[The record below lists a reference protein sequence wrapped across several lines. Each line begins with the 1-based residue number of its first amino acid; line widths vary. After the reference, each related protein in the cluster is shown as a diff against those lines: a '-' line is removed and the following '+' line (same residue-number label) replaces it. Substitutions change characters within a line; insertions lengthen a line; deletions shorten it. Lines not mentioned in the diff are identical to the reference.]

1 MIKSSLARRV
11 PVIKALLL
19 LPFLL
24 INNVPVVHCQ
34 DTIPSPSNVTTE
46 SNLGIGL
53 ILLLV
58 TLGLGLVVVILF
70 CCCLG
75 CDTTHPCLSSCL
87 NDRSVIP
94 SNMRD
99 DSQPNSR
106 SPSSSSS
113 SNGVT
118 RASPSRHYH
127 VAQQQRSSPGD
138 IEMVP
143 HQQVIPRLQS
153 TDSFDSVDGDNLEE

>member
-1 MIKSSLARRV
+1 MIKSSLASRS
-11 PVIKALLL
+11 PPLLLLL

-24 INNVPVVHCQ
+24 LINNVVHCQ

-58 TLGLGLVVVILF
+58 TLGLGFVVVGLF
-70 CCCLG
+70 CCCHG
-75 CDTTHPCLSSCL
+75 CDTTHPCLSSCF

-94 SNMRD
+94 SNLRD
-99 DSQPNSR
+99 NGQQ

-118 RASPSRHYH
+118 RASPSRHYN

-153 TDSFDSVDGDNLEE
+153 TDSFDSVDGDELEE